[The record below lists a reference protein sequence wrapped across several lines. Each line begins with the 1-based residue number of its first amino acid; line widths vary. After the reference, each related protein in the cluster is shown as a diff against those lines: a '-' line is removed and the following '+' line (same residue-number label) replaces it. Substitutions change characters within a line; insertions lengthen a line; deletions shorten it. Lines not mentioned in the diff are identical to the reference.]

1 MTVYAAFN
9 PTSLRAGDASMLS
22 DPVTILS
29 GSNTTGNPL
38 QRSTILGKITA
49 SGKYTVSTTAAS
61 DGSQNPIGVL
71 AAETDASAGDVVAPV
86 YFCGEFADVR
96 CVFGAGHSQ
105 PTVEAILRATNS
117 SIYIRKVGAV
127 A

>member
-1 MTVYAAFN
+1 MTVYASFN
-9 PTSLRAGDASMLS
+9 PTALRAGDASMLS
-22 DPVTILS
+22 DPVTILA
-29 GSNTTGNPL
+29 GSNVTGTPL
-38 QRSTILGKITA
+38 VRGTILGKITT
-49 SGKYTVSTTAAS
+49 SGKYTVSTAAAN

-71 AAETDASAGDVVAPV
+71 AADVDAGAGDVTAPV
-86 YFCGEFADVR
+86 YFSGEFADVR

-117 SIYIRKVGAV
+117 GIFIRKVGAV